1 MFSAAEGYLSLYT
14 AVCLQIETLN
24 SFTPLQFHLLSILS
38 TICTNTPSHVTLVS
52 SQQAYVCVLLCARG
66 WWMRV
71 CEWQNLKWSPA
82 PQKRVL
88 PVGSFHLEKRGV
100 RCHNGTHT
108 KHMYTHSWWVDFQVK
123 CHAEAAAAVLP
134 QRDEKSFDFT
144 VIQEEIPRTT
154 VWYHHPSGLETIS
167 SSARLSG
174 MLLQPFV
181 KKEPLK
187 PGIRS
192 SDEAAK
198 NGTKWRTIHRR
209 SSRSFLKY
217 SCSNLSVDTLVT
229 LSANQPTLHRMLE
242 IWI

>member
-1 MFSAAEGYLSLYT
+1 MCARMMNACVTGR
-14 AVCLQIETLN
+14 
-24 SFTPLQFHLLSILS
+24 ILS
-38 TICTNTPSHVTLVS
+38 E
-52 SQQAYVCVLLCARG
+52 VLLHKSEFCQLELFTWRNEACA
-66 WWMRV
+66 
-71 CEWQNLKWSPA
+71 
-82 PQKRVL
+82 
-88 PVGSFHLEKRGV
+88 
-100 RCHNGTHT
+100 GTMAHT
-108 KHMYTHSWWVDFQVK
+108 KHMYTHSWWVDFQVN

-134 QRDEKSFDFT
+134 QRAEKSFDFT

-154 VWYHHPSGLETIS
+154 VWYHQPSGLETIS